1 MDPMTIGI
9 YVIAALVAFYVIK
22 TSLKIAFSVIILG
35 ALAYAVYIYV
45 WPALQSTLE
54 NM

>member
-45 WPALQSTLE
+45 WPALQETLN